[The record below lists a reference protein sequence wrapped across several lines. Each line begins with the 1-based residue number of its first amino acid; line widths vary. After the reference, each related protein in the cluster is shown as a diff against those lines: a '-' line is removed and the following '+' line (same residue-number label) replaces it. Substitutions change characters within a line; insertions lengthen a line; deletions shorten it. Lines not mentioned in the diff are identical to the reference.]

1 LGIVFPSDVRHIFV
15 EEHRKTYPLSNP
27 CQLWNNSY
35 AMKLMA
41 SVLGVG
47 VASALVGLM
56 VGRML
61 APKPKHVP
69 TEPLEK
75 LQYGNELFAKGELVP
90 PKVDETTRRKLEA
103 EGQHPFAVV
112 VSCSDSRVP
121 PELIFNRGLGDLFV
135 VRVAGNI
142 VNEEN
147 LASIEYA
154 VEHLD
159 TPLIVVLGH
168 THCGAVKAA
177 VAGKPLEGHL
187 PHLVAHIE
195 PVVRQLHTTHPHLK
209 GEALIERVVQENVRH
224 TLSQILKRS
233 AIVRE
238 RYELGKLQFAGG
250 VYHLGEG
257 TVEWLKLPEELEHHS
272 EEDKPAAEASH
283 AGH

>member
-1 LGIVFPSDVRHIFV
+1 
-15 EEHRKTYPLSNP
+15 
-27 CQLWNNSY
+27 
-35 AMKLMA
+35 MKLIA
-41 SVLGVG
+41 SVLGIG
-47 VASALVGLM
+47 IASTMLGILI
-56 VGRML
+56 GRML
-61 APKPKHVP
+61 ASEPEPVP

-75 LQYGNELFAKGELVP
+75 LRYGNEQFAKGKLVP
-90 PKVDETTRRKLEA
+90 QRVDEPTRRKLET

-112 VSCSDSRVP
+112 ISCSDSRVP

-154 VEHLD
+154 VEHLH
-159 TPLIVVLGH
+159 TPLVVVLGH

-209 GEALIERVVQENVRH
+209 GEALIEHVVQENVRH
-224 TLSQILKRS
+224 TLGEILKRS

-238 RYELGKLQFAGG
+238 HYKLGKLQFAGG

-257 TVEWLKLPEELEHHS
+257 TVEWLKLPEELERHS
-272 EEDKPAAEASH
+272 DEDKPAAEASH